1 MIAPNACFLGTA
13 PAISDESRGGCLRRV
28 AGHRPRR
35 LRRGHRHGATDLLD
49 VDDATTPSTS
59 STWPTCSTGT
69 TGARGAWDE
78 VRPSSLWTPIRR
90 ATLSTCSKPTT
101 PLTGS
106 TGTTGRGRRQH
117 RHGRGVGRVACALPE
132 RYDARADR
140 HGVIKRISTS
150 MPPRGRDRTRRT
162 PLRGPSRCR

>member
-78 VRPSSLWTPIRR
+78 VRTSPIAPTLRR
-90 ATLSTCSKPTT
+90 LAFIVVDAYQARNALDLFEAHDALDRVDGDDGARTAPAST
-101 PLTGS
+101 
-106 TGTTGRGRRQH
+106 RAWRWARRM
-117 RHGRGVGRVACALPE
+117 C
-132 RYDARADR
+132 
-140 HGVIKRISTS
+140 
-150 MPPRGRDRTRRT
+150 PPRAVRRKSRPSWRDQTDQY
-162 PLRGPSRCR
+162 